1 MDSQQSFDDTPIYCP
16 QVKVDL
22 IPIKNQEFQTLQ
34 DVETFYKSYAKEA
47 RFNVKSSVTEKKNG
61 VIVRKEYVCSKEGT
75 SKVTGKKRNRNQ
87 TRENC
92 KARIAVVRRAKIGK
106 YVVTIFVEDH
116 SHPLTSPRRQY
127 LTKIHRKVSAVH
139 KSLSKQLTEVN
150 VPTCTQFDFLRVNSR
165 GLKNIVCLQQDIYNY
180 KRDCHK
186 EVKGHDGDMLYEYF
200 LHEKEKD
207 PSFIFK
213 IEADNEN
220 RITRIFWADA
230 ISRRSYK
237 FFGDVVIFDTT
248 YNTNTYSL
256 IFAPLVGVNNHGQ
269 TIILACAFLNNE
281 TTDSFTWF
289 FKEFLKAMSGDAPRM
304 IITDQDPAMT
314 KAISEVLPQT
324 FHRLSDQYILK
335 RWTKSAKSEIVLDDA
350 GVEIT
355 DNRDLLARR
364 SQLCQYAVEVID
376 KIVGNEEAS
385 AMFLDSLDS
394 VLEKYTSMMADV
406 RAKGCEK
413 RLKAG
418 KEKGRLKAAKKANG
432 KGRFCHGCKKHDQ
445 QHDKRNC
452 PKLKNK
458 DGILIAQTGED
469 TSDLS
474 TDEEEYSSRGV
485 DQSV

>member
-1 MDSQQSFDDTPIYCP
+1 MDSQQSFDDTAIYCP

-22 IPIKNQEFQTLQ
+22 IPIKNQEFQILQ

-47 RFNVKSSVTEKKNG
+47 RFNVKISVTEKKNG

-75 SKVTGKKRNRNQ
+75 SK
-87 TRENC
+87 
-92 KARIAVVRRAKIGK
+92 
-106 YVVTIFVEDH
+106 
-116 SHPLTSPRRQY
+116 
-127 LTKIHRKVSAVH
+127 
-139 KSLSKQLTEVN
+139 
-150 VPTCTQFDFLRVNSR
+150 FDFLRVNSR
-165 GLKNIVCLQQDIYNY
+165 GLENIGCLQQDIYNY

-207 PSFIFK
+207 SSFIFK

-220 RITRIFWADA
+220 RITRIFWADT

-289 FKEFLKAMSGDAPRM
+289 FKEFLKAMPGDAPRM

-314 KAISEVLPQT
+314 KTISEVLPQT
-324 FHRLSDQYILK
+324 FHRWTTIVESSGLSDNGWLQTMYDIRSSWVPAYVNHIFSTGMSSSQQAESGHAFYKRLPDQYILK
-335 RWTKSAKSEIVLDDA
+335 RLTKSAKSEIVLDDV

-394 VLEKYTSMMADV
+394 VLEKYTSMMAD
-406 RAKGCEK
+406 GCEK

-469 TSDLS
+469 TSDSS

-485 DQSV
+485 DQSA